1 MSPQSSESRPHG
13 KLPDALDALRMV
25 TARCGFD
32 GVLPLSSM
40 SRLRDLLYDG
50 GQGAD
55 GQVRYAIQF
64 DRDELQVPYV
74 ELQIDVDLPLLC
86 QRTLQRFEQPVHVL
100 QRLALLQD
108 PANAGVDTS
117 MEALEAAL
125 PPDYEP
131 LLLPGDGMLDPAA
144 LIEDELILEVPVVP
158 VSPGSQPQ
166 ARDWP
171 VPEEDAAKASP
182 FAALEQLKK
191 H

>member
-13 KLPDALDALRMV
+13 QLPDALDALRMV
-25 TARCGFD
+25 TARYGFE

-40 SRLRDLLYDG
+40 SRLSDLLYDG

-64 DRDELQVPYV
+64 DRDELQVAYV
-74 ELQIDVDLPLLC
+74 ELQIDVALPLLC

-108 PANAGVDTS
+108 PGNAGADAS

-131 LLLPGDGMLDPAA
+131 LLLPVDGMLDPVA
-144 LIEDELILEVPVVP
+144 LIEDELILAVPVVP
-158 VSPGSQPQ
+158 VSPGSHPQ

-171 VPEEDAAKASP
+171 VSKEEEAKANP
-182 FAALEQLKK
+182 FAALAQLKK